1 MTEGVISSVERIKFE
16 SMKLALLRG
25 FAPLSPE
32 GKWRKIQ
39 LMRAFTPRRT
49 GETSTASFAFFVC
62 TKVEMDELVEKS
74 FFTGLL
80 KNTLC

>member
-32 GKWRKIQ
+32 GKWKRIP
-39 LMRAFTPRRT
+39 LMR
-49 GETSTASFAFFVC
+49 SSASYDHR
-62 TKVEMDELVEKS
+62 E
-74 FFTGLL
+74 
-80 KNTLC
+80 